1 MKRERIIV
9 RGRVQGVFFRATTLE
24 KAREIGLAGFVMN
37 QPDGSVLI
45 EAEGQT
51 GQIRQLKDW
60 CHIGSRFSKVD
71 SVDGIEIELKGDSD
85 FSIKY

>member
-1 MKRERIIV
+1 MKRERIVV

-24 KAREIGLAGFVMN
+24 KAQGIGLAGFVMN

-45 EAEGQT
+45 EAEGQP

-60 CHIGSRFSKVD
+60 CYIGSRFSNVK
-71 SVDGIEIELKGDSD
+71 SVDGIEIELKGESD
-85 FSIKY
+85 FRIKH